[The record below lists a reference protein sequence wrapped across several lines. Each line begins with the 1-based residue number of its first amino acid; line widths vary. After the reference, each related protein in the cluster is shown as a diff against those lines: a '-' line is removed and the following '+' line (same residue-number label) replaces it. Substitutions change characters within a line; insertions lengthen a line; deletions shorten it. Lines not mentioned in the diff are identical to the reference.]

1 MSNNKT
7 PPAPPP
13 AMPTVLK
20 KHVAAVH
27 TSGELSLVERK
38 IANILHARG
47 QLRAGHHL
55 PGLGEGVGGDHKHQG
70 LANGDA
76 PQGQLQAL

>member
-1 MSNNKT
+1 MTFAESGVQWTYRKEIMRYVQQQQDT
-7 PPAPPP
+7 PAPPP

-38 IANILHARG
+38 VANI
-47 QLRAGHHL
+47 
-55 PGLGEGVGGDHKHQG
+55 PSC
-70 LANGDA
+70 
-76 PQGQLQAL
+76 

>member
-1 MSNNKT
+1 MSNNNKT

-38 IANILHARG
+38 IANI
-47 QLRAGHHL
+47 
-55 PGLGEGVGGDHKHQG
+55 PC
-70 LANGDA
+70 
-76 PQGQLQAL
+76 